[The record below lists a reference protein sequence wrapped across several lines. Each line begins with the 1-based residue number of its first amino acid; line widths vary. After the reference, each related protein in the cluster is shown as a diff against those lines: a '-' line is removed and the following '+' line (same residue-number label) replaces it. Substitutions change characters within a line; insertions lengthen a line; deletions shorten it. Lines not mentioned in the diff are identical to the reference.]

1 MRETGVNIRDF
12 EKHSPVIDESA
23 FIDESAVVI
32 GNVKI
37 AADVSV
43 WPLTAIRGDINS
55 IEIGARSN
63 IQDGSVLH
71 VTHDSEYS
79 PGGFAL
85 SIGEGV
91 TVGHKVILHAC
102 TIGDYCLVGMGSTV
116 LDGAVLEDK
125 VMLGANSLVA
135 PGKRLEGGYLYVGSP
150 AKQVRKLTEKELAWL
165 EYSAAHYVELKK
177 RYRKA

>member
-1 MRETGVNIRDF
+1 VSIRNF
-12 EKHSPVIDESA
+12 ENHSPVIDESA

-37 AADVSV
+37 DADVSV
-43 WPLTAIRGDINS
+43 WPLTTIRGDINS

-71 VTHDSEYS
+71 VTHDSDYS
-79 PGGFAL
+79 PGGFSL
-85 SIGEGV
+85 SIGESV

-102 TIGDYCLVGMGSTV
+102 TIGNYCLVGMGSTV

-125 VMLGANSLVA
+125 VMLGANSLVS
-135 PGKRLEGGYLYVGSP
+135 PGKRLESGYLYVGSP
-150 AKQVRKLTEKELAWL
+150 ARQVRKLTEKELAWL
-165 EYSAAHYVELKK
+165 EYSAAHYVDLKN
-177 RYRKA
+177 RY

>member
-1 MRETGVNIRDF
+1 MNIRDF
-12 EKHSPVIDESA
+12 ENHRPVIDESA

-43 WPLTAIRGDINS
+43 WPLTTIRGDINS

-79 PGGFAL
+79 PGGFSL
-85 SIGEGV
+85 SIGESV

-102 TIGDYCLVGMGSTV
+102 TIGNDCLVGMGSTV

-125 VMLGANSLVA
+125 VMLGANSLVS
-135 PGKRLEGGYLYVGSP
+135 PGKRLESGYLYVGSP
-150 AKQVRKLTEKELAWL
+150 ARQVRKLTEKELAWL
-165 EYSAAHYVELKK
+165 AYSATHYVDLKN
-177 RYRKA
+177 RY

>member
-1 MRETGVNIRDF
+1 VTIRDF
-12 EKHSPVIDESA
+12 EKHSPVIDDTA

-32 GNVKI
+32 GNVSI
-37 AADVSV
+37 AKDVSV
-43 WPLTAIRGDINS
+43 WPLTTIRGDIHS
-55 IEIGARSN
+55 ITIGACSN

-85 SIGEGV
+85 SIGESV

-102 TIGDYCLVGMGSTV
+102 TIGNHCLVGMGSTV

-125 VMLGANSLVA
+125 VMLGANSLVS
-135 PGKRLEGGYLYVGSP
+135 PGKRLETGYLYLGSP
-150 AKQVRKLTEKELAWL
+150 AKQARPLTDKEIAWL
-165 EYSAAHYVELKK
+165 DYSAKHYVELKN
-177 RYRKA
+177 RYKKN

>member
-1 MRETGVNIRDF
+1 MSIRNF
-12 EKHSPVIDESA
+12 ENHSPVIDESA

-43 WPLTAIRGDINS
+43 WPLTTIRGDINS

-79 PGGFAL
+79 PGGFSL
-85 SIGEGV
+85 SVGESV

-102 TIGDYCLVGMGSTV
+102 TIGNHCLVGMGSTV

-125 VMLGANSLVA
+125 VMLGANSLVS

-150 AKQVRKLTEKELAWL
+150 ARQVRKLTEKELAWL
-165 EYSAAHYVELKK
+165 AYSATHYVDLKN
-177 RYRKA
+177 RY

>member
-1 MRETGVNIRDF
+1 MSIRNF
-12 EKHSPVIDESA
+12 ENHRPVIDESA

-79 PGGFAL
+79 PGGFSL
-85 SIGEGV
+85 SVGESV

-102 TIGDYCLVGMGSTV
+102 TIGNHCLVGMGSTV

-125 VMLGANSLVA
+125 VMLGANSLVS
-135 PGKRLEGGYLYVGSP
+135 PGKRLESGYLYVGSP
-150 AKQVRKLTEKELAWL
+150 ARQVRKLTEKELAWL
-165 EYSAAHYVELKK
+165 EYSATHYVDLKN
-177 RYRKA
+177 RY

>member
-1 MRETGVNIRDF
+1 MSIRNF
-12 EKHSPVIDESA
+12 ENHSPDIDESA
-23 FIDESAVVI
+23 FIDESAVII

-43 WPLTAIRGDINS
+43 WPLVAIRGDINS

-85 SIGEGV
+85 SIGESV

-102 TIGDYCLVGMGSTV
+102 TIGNYCLVGMGSTV

-125 VMLGANSLVA
+125 VMLGANSLVS
-135 PGKRLEGGYLYVGSP
+135 PGKKLESGYLYIGSP
-150 AKQVRKLTEKELAWL
+150 ARQVRKLTEKELEWL
-165 EYSAAHYVELKK
+165 EYSAAHYVKLKN
-177 RYRKA
+177 RY

>member
-1 MRETGVNIRDF
+1 MNIRDF
-12 EKHSPVIDESA
+12 ENHSPDIDENA

-43 WPLTAIRGDINS
+43 WPLTVIRGDIHR
-55 IEIGARSN
+55 IEIGARTN

-85 SIGEGV
+85 NIGESV

-102 TIGDYCLVGMGSTV
+102 TIGNNCLVGMGSTV
-116 LDGAVLEDK
+116 LDGAVLEDN

-150 AKQVRKLTEKELAWL
+150 AKQVRSLTEKELAWL
-165 EYSAAHYVELKK
+165 AYSANHYVELKN
-177 RYRKA
+177 RY

>member
-1 MRETGVNIRDF
+1 VSIRNF
-12 EKHSPVIDESA
+12 EEHHPVIDDTA
-23 FIDESAVVI
+23 FVDESAVVI
-32 GNVKI
+32 GNVNI

-43 WPLTAIRGDINS
+43 WPLTVIRGDINS

-85 SIGEGV
+85 SIGESV

-102 TIGDYCLVGMGSTV
+102 TIGNYCLVGMGSTV
-116 LDGAVLEDK
+116 LDGAIIEDK
-125 VMLGANSLVA
+125 VMLGANSLVS
-135 PGKRLEGGYLYVGSP
+135 PGKRLEGGHLYVGSP
-150 AKQVRKLTEKELAWL
+150 ARKVRALTEKELEWL
-165 EYSAAHYVELKK
+165 EYSATHYVELKN
-177 RYRKA
+177 RY

>member
-1 MRETGVNIRDF
+1 VSIRDF
-12 EKHSPVIDESA
+12 EKHSPDIDESA

-32 GNVKI
+32 GNVEI

-43 WPLTAIRGDINS
+43 WPLAVIRGDINS
-55 IEIGARSN
+55 IKIGTSSN

-79 PGGFAL
+79 PGGYSL
-85 SIGEGV
+85 NIGESV

-102 TIGDYCLVGMGSTV
+102 TIGNHCLVGMGATV

-135 PGKRLEGGYLYVGSP
+135 PNKRLESGYLYVGSP
-150 AKQVRKLTEKELAWL
+150 AKKVRLLTEKELTWL
-165 EYSAAHYVELKK
+165 DYSAAHYVELKN
-177 RYRKA
+177 RY

>member
-1 MRETGVNIRDF
+1 MTIRDF
-12 EKHSPVIDESA
+12 EKHSPVIDDTA

-32 GNVKI
+32 GNVSI
-37 AADVSV
+37 AKDVSV
-43 WPLTAIRGDINS
+43 WPLTTIRGDIHS
-55 IEIGARSN
+55 ITIGACSN

-85 SIGEGV
+85 SIGESV

-102 TIGDYCLVGMGSTV
+102 TIGNHCLVGMGSTV

-125 VMLGANSLVA
+125 VMLGANSLVS
-135 PGKRLEGGYLYVGSP
+135 PGKRLETGYLYLGSP
-150 AKQVRKLTEKELAWL
+150 AKQARPLTDKEIAWL
-165 EYSAAHYVELKK
+165 DYSAKHYVELKN
-177 RYRKA
+177 RYKKN

>member
-1 MRETGVNIRDF
+1 VSIRNF
-12 EKHSPVIDESA
+12 ENHCPVIDESA

-43 WPLTAIRGDINS
+43 WPLTTIRGDINS

-79 PGGFAL
+79 PGGFPL
-85 SIGEGV
+85 SIGESV

-102 TIGDYCLVGMGSTV
+102 SIGNHCLVGMGSTV

-125 VMLGANSLVA
+125 VMLGANSLVS
-135 PGKRLEGGYLYVGSP
+135 PGKRLESGYLYVGSP
-150 AKQVRKLTEKELAWL
+150 ARQIRELTEKELAWL
-165 EYSAAHYVELKK
+165 EYSASHYVDLKN
-177 RYRKA
+177 RY

>member
-1 MRETGVNIRDF
+1 MSIRDF
-12 EKHSPVIDESA
+12 EKHSPDIDESA

-32 GNVKI
+32 GNVEI

-43 WPLTAIRGDINS
+43 WPLAVIRGDINS
-55 IEIGARSN
+55 IKIGTSSN

-79 PGGFAL
+79 PGGYSL
-85 SIGEGV
+85 NIGESV

-102 TIGDYCLVGMGSTV
+102 TIGNHCLVGMGATV

-135 PGKRLEGGYLYVGSP
+135 PNKRLESGYLYVGSP
-150 AKQVRKLTEKELAWL
+150 AKKVRLLTEKELTWL
-165 EYSAAHYVELKK
+165 DYSAAHYVELKN
-177 RYRKA
+177 RY

>member
-1 MRETGVNIRDF
+1 MNIRDF
-12 EKHSPVIDESA
+12 ENHSPVIDESA

-43 WPLTAIRGDINS
+43 WPLTTIRGDINS

-71 VTHDSEYS
+71 VTHNSEYS

-85 SIGEGV
+85 SVGESV
-91 TVGHKVILHAC
+91 TVGHQAILHAC
-102 TIGDYCLVGMGSTV
+102 TIGNNCLVGMGSTV
-116 LDGAVLEDK
+116 LDGAVLEDN
-125 VMLGANSLVA
+125 VMLGANSLVS
-135 PGKRLEGGYLYVGSP
+135 PGKILESGYLYVGSP
-150 AKQVRKLTEKELAWL
+150 ARQVRKLTEKELAWL
-165 EYSAAHYVELKK
+165 AYSATHYVDLKN
-177 RYRKA
+177 RY